1 MHVSSIIMRS
11 KYPTSYLHF
20 KKTLQK
26 ISKFKG
32 IGEEIHF
39 VGIKPSNMCR
49 MQSRPFSLPIFC
61 SKSIK

>member
-20 KKTLQK
+20 ERTLQK

-32 IGEEIHF
+32 IGEEGNSFCENETKQH
-39 VGIKPSNMCR
+39 V
-49 MQSRPFSLPIFC
+49 PFF
-61 SKSIK
+61 

>member
-20 KKTLQK
+20 ERTLQK

-32 IGEEIHF
+32 VREEIHF
-39 VGIKPSNMCR
+39 VRTKLNMCR
-49 MQSRPFSLPIFC
+49 RQSRPFSLPIFC
-61 SKSIK
+61 GRSIK